1 MKTKSSIVLIAI
13 LGLFI
18 FSCNNTTNEGN
29 SNEETTQNQE
39 STNETSEIE
48 ETENNEET
56 NVDTKKA
63 FHEEILI
70 NPDQIK
76 NGDIINDLTVANAF
90 YKPHDSFG
98 FDLEGEFVLGGSLM
112 IDEMWSEP
120 ALQIDNEQNP
130 HSNIFIDLGGD
141 KKQVFNYCYFSNHKT
156 LLEALSEENRN
167 KIQNGQPIQIK
178 LKVKNFSMGGK
189 LDGYGDS
196 SIEFVEI
203 VK

>member
-1 MKTKSSIVLIAI
+1 MKTKTNIILIAI

-18 FSCNNTTNEGN
+18 FSCSNSTSEGK
-29 SNEETTQNQE
+29 SNKETTQNQE
-39 STNETSEIE
+39 STNDTLAIE
-48 ETENNEET
+48 ETENDEENT
-56 NVDTKKA
+56 IETKKA
-63 FHEEILI
+63 FHEEVLI
-70 NPDQIK
+70 KPDQIK

-130 HSNIFIDLGGD
+130 HSNIIIDLGGD
-141 KKQVFNYCYFSNHKT
+141 KKQVLNYCYFRNHKT
-156 LLEALSEENRN
+156 LLDALSEENRT
-167 KIQNGQPIQIK
+167 KIQNGQPIQIRI
-178 LKVKNFSMGGK
+178 KVKNFSMGGK

-196 SIEFVEI
+196 SLEFIKI
-203 VK
+203 VD